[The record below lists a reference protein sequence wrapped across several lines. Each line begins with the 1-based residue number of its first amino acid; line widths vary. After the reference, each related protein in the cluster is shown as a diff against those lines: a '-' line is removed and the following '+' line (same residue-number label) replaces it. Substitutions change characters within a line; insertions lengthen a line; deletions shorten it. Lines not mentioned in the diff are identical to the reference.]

1 MQSRKFLQGHMAALF
16 TIFLWGTTFISTKVL
31 LQDFQPLEILFSRFL
46 LGFIV
51 LWLLRPQRLH
61 LTWSQRRIFICAG
74 ISGITL
80 YFLLENFALK
90 YTTASNAAVITT
102 CIPFI
107 TAMLAQII
115 YKLTQSNKNK
125 GGHQDE

>member
-1 MQSRKFLQGHMAALF
+1 MAALF

-61 LTWSQRRIFICAG
+61 LNWPQRRIFICAG

-107 TAMLAQII
+107 TAMLAQ
-115 YKLTQSNKNK
+115 KFL
-125 GGHQDE
+125 